1 MRMRWPGVLRRL
13 VPLASALALAG
24 CGGRERNGEQ
34 AGPILVAVDSVL
46 LAEADTLY
54 LGNPYALAVDP
65 YDGSFYVSDFFA
77 DRVLRFG
84 RGGRLV
90 RTYGRPGDGPGEFH
104 TPTLTWP
111 VDSLTV
117 AAADNDHHLIH
128 LFARQTGAH
137 IRSVPYQGRLGLT
150 RPVVLESSVWM
161 PARNRGTG
169 TSALRSDPRT
179 DSVRYL
185 VPLPEEY
192 LASFRG
198 LGRFAAFHT
207 MGMLTGWADTVAVGM
222 GGVNHVLLAGVDG
235 AVFDTL
241 SVPAIHRRGV
251 PRNVVLVFDGDPG
264 KPTRDLFRASSML
277 AHLFRRPDGSLVLV
291 HHDADL
297 EGELPGGLITARVF
311 VSVVAPGR
319 DRACVDAELPVSRDA
334 RPIQGFRGDTLFL
347 LDRRITAGERLE
359 TWIVSYR
366 IDTDG
371 CDWLKI
377 E

>member
-1 MRMRWPGVLRRL
+1 MRSPGVARRWATAAAAA
-13 VPLASALALAG
+13 VVLAG
-24 CGGRERNGEQ
+24 CGAGDREGGH
-34 AGPILVAVDSVL
+34 AGPTLVAVDSVL

-54 LGNPYALAVDP
+54 LGNPYALALDP
-65 YDGSFYVSDFFA
+65 YDGSFYISDFFA

-84 RGGRLV
+84 RDGQLV
-90 RTYGRPGDGPGEFH
+90 RTYGRPGNGPGEFH

-111 VDSLTV
+111 VDSLYI

-128 LFARQTGAH
+128 LFRRQTGEH
-137 IRSVPYQGRLGLT
+137 VRSVPYQGRLGLT
-150 RPVVLESSVWM
+150 RPVLLGTGVWM
-161 PARNRGTG
+161 PSRNRSTG
-169 TSALRSDPRT
+169 TSALRWDPRT

-222 GGVNHVLLAGVDG
+222 GGVNHVLLASMDG
-235 AVFDTL
+235 RVIDTV
-241 SVPAIHRRGV
+241 SVPAVRRRGV
-251 PRNVVLVFDGDPG
+251 PPDVVRVYDADPQT
-264 KPTRDLFRASSML
+264 PTRDLFRASSML
-277 AHLFRRPDGSLVLV
+277 AHLFRRTDGSLVLV

-297 EGELPGGLITARVF
+297 EGELPGGLITARAF

-319 DRACVDAELPVSRDA
+319 DRACVDAELPVSADA

-347 LDRRITAGERLE
+347 LDRRITAGERLQ
-359 TWIVSYR
+359 TWVVSYR
-366 IDTDG
+366 VDTGG
-371 CDWLKI
+371 CDWLPT
-377 E
+377 EG